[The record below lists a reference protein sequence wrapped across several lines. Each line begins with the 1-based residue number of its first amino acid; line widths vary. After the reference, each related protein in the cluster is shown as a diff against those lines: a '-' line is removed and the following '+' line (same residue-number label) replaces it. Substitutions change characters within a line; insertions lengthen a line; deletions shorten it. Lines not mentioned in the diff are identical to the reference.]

1 MQLCW
6 WLKIGLHTS
15 MLIGDQNFVF
25 IPWILRGRH
34 CIPLET
40 SFDFPVILKIK
51 VVNTWSTQG
60 FLDFAHSKK
69 KSSILFS
76 CLVPHSSLLPL
87 STLPP
92 VLPFW
97 HCHWICRDFRRPI
110 CTLCIL
116 PSSEEASW
124 ILLGGPP
131 WIYQYRSSGSSD
143 VKGLAPFWCFRLWLL
158 VIEVVPECLYRNCGF
173 HGTLTLR

>member
-6 WLKIGLHTS
+6 WLKVGLNTS

-25 IPWILRGRH
+25 IPWILPGHH
-34 CIPLET
+34 CVPLET
-40 SFDFPVILKIK
+40 SFDFPVILKVK
-51 VVNTWSTQG
+51 VVNAWSTQG

-76 CLVPHSSLLPL
+76 CLVPHPSLHPF

-97 HCHWICRDFRRPI
+97 HHHWACGDFRRPV
-110 CTLCIL
+110 CTPCTL
-116 PSSEEASW
+116 PSSDEASGV
-124 ILLGGPP
+124 LLGPP
-131 WIYQYRSSGSSD
+131 WVHQCRSSGSSD
-143 VKGLAPFWCFRLWLL
+143 VRCLVPFWCFRLWLS
-158 VIEVVPECLYRNCGF
+158 VTEVVPERLYRNCGF
-173 HGTLTLR
+173 HGMLTLR